1 MIFSTGSFITHA
13 SAIPIMHDIRKNEEE
28 KFVNGLEKKKNPIHK
43 DKDPPHV
50 IEFYFIFKIKIKLTQ
65 AKKKKKKHHA

>member
-1 MIFSTGSFITHA
+1 
-13 SAIPIMHDIRKNEEE
+13 MHDIRKNEEE

-65 AKKKKKKHHA
+65 AKKKKEKNTMPDANNIFIFQPY